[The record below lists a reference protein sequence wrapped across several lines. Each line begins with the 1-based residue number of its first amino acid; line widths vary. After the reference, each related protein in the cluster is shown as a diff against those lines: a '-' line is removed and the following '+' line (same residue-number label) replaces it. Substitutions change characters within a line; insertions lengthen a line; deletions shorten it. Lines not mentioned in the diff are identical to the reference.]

1 MRART
6 RTSPRRVWVRGDGR
20 RRRRRAC
27 RGVRRL
33 GEPPPARRRRAG
45 SPRRGRAR
53 RRASFRRPNARKV
66 SRGWWGD
73 ALVRV
78 RGSRLRW
85 WAAKGGERS
94 RGVET
99 SRREIASRGR
109 RVRGWHS
116 CVLARGFEISSV
128 GLRGGVGA
136 YLRASPW
143 RRPSGVVRQGIVED
157 GIGTIPGGICVE
169 EDRGRRRQRAV
180 AGGDSRVFFS
190 GEPSSVGSR
199 DWGMAGAGGNL

>member
-1 MRART
+1 MVVGGGGG
-6 RTSPRRVWVRGDGR
+6 RVAGFDDS
-20 RRRRRAC
+20 AYL
-27 RGVRRL
+27 RRL
-33 GEPPPARRRRAG
+33 LRLSWSR
-45 SPRRGRAR
+45 PRRGRAR

-78 RGSRLRW
+78 RGRGFDGGLRR
-85 WAAKGGERS
+85 AGEES
-94 RGVET
+94 RGQT

-128 GLRGGVGA
+128 GLRGGAGA

-199 DWGMAGAGGNL
+199 D